1 MNEKLRTCPLCQTPV
16 DRTVHLG
23 LRDFRWVADALPGRV
38 APTDFDSVL
47 EKNGRFLVLELKP
60 PGGSLPMGQRLTF
73 KALVRTGFFDVWVV
87 WETKAGETVEV
98 GVVDRHGNVSVP
110 GRTSTES
117 LAQRVRQWYDDAGRE
132 A

>member
-16 DRTVHLG
+16 AETVHLG

-60 PGGSLPMGQRLTF
+60 AGAALPMGQRLTF
-73 KALVRTGFFDVWVV
+73 KALVRTGYFDVWVV
-87 WETKAGETVEV
+87 WETPGKTVEV
-98 GVVDRHGNVSVP
+98 GVVDRHGRVSVP
-110 GRTSTES
+110 GRTTVDS
-117 LAQRVRQWYDDAGRE
+117 LAERVREWYDDAGRE